1 MAQQFLHVSDYTP
14 YPGYSD
20 TNEIQEQS
28 DWDFVPTA
36 EASFKSEK
44 LVMSGYSPY
53 GTITSTTQPEIVNTI
68 QQLPL
73 ENEVILKAIEVFY
86 EIGIRGNQEYAPRT
100 KSVKGSRKTKCI
112 FYCIFMAYKNL
123 GCPVDP
129 SYAAD
134 AIGLPR
140 NEIEQAFNEYSP
152 SGAMLIKPEELLRF
166 YILRINTIVSYHGIK
181 FDVDTLESQAKRIIT
196 ICRSTVAGKE
206 WVDNTA
212 AKIVAIVSLYFYM
225 NDIRGSE
232 IGRNIQIFEHA
243 CYLSWACI
251 RRYHEQITK
260 YYNAEKNDNR
270 PHQQVFLPYS

>member
-1 MAQQFLHVSDYTP
+1 MAQQFLHVSKMNSSL
-14 YPGYSD
+14 GQSD
-20 TNEIQEQS
+20 T
-28 DWDFVPTA
+28 DFFPAAEVP
-36 EASFKSEK
+36 FKSEK

-53 GTITSTTQPEIVNTI
+53 GTITSSTQPEIVNTI

-123 GCPVDP
+123 GFPVDP

-152 SGAMLIKPEELLRF
+152 SGAMLIAPEDLLRF
-166 YILRINTIVSYHGIK
+166 YILRINTIVAHQGIQ
-181 FDVDTLESQAKRIIT
+181 FDINTLEIQAKRIID
-196 ICRSTVAGKE
+196 ICRSTTAGKE
-206 WVDNTA
+206 WVENTA

-232 IGRNIQIFEHA
+232 IGQNIQIFEHA

-260 YYNAEKNDNR
+260 YYNSEKKDTCS
-270 PHQQVFLPYS
+270 HQQVFLPYS